1 MGRNYK
7 VTERTESG
15 RSVGK
20 SARSYAA
27 RSGRLLVV
35 AVTACIMLGGAVAGY
50 LFGRQLA
57 SHPLADATKL
67 IQQLQPENQRL
78 KTTILDQNSK
88 LVALQAKLTKVQAA
102 LEAIMPSKNTYQIF
116 PNQSMIVGGGRL
128 TVGLIGPPT
137 NERVNIN
144 INGQQHSA
152 ATGDIFKIM
161 PDPATTCEVSVR
173 GFDMFEVMF
182 TASCA
187 AAKPQ

>member
-1 MGRNYK
+1 
-7 VTERTESG
+7 VTEGMESG

-27 RSGRLLVV
+27 RRGRLLVV
-35 AVTACIMLGGAVAGY
+35 AVTACVILGGAIGGY

-57 SHPLADATKL
+57 SRPLANATKL

-78 KTTILDQNSK
+78 KTAVIDQNVK
-88 LVALQAKLTKVQAA
+88 LVALQAKYTKVQAV
-102 LEAIMPSKNTYQIF
+102 LEAIMPSKNTYKIF
-116 PNQSMIVGGGRL
+116 PNQSIVVGSGRL

-144 INGQQHSA
+144 INGQQHLA

-161 PDPATTCEVSVR
+161 PDPATTCEVRVR